1 MARQQSG
8 LALGSVL
15 GTNLV
20 NIGLVLGISA
30 VAMPLDAPWIGAVP
44 LATLLGLTM
53 LVLGLTAL
61 CRFVQRWMGFA
72 LPSAFGAYQVALCG

>member
-8 LALGSVL
+8 RALGSVL

-30 VAMPLDAPWIGAVP
+30 VAMPLDAPGIGEVP
-44 LATLLGLTM
+44 LVTLPELTM
-53 LVLGLTAL
+53 LLIGVVAL
-61 CRFVQRWMGFA
+61 CCFVQRWMGFA
-72 LPSAFGAYQVALCG
+72 LFSA